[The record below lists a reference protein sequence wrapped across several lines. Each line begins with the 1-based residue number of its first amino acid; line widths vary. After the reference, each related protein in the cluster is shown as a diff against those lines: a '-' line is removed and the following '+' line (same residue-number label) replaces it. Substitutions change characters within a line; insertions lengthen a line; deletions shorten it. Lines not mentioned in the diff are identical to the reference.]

1 LASKNDPEKQPES
14 PSPDLFSSMET
25 RAMLQEFRELVRAG
39 ILRVTPENEVLSVK
53 EPGAAGGSEKQAPAG
68 SPEEK
73 VEQLDKQLL
82 AWLDRRRQQ
91 KEEARRTDTAPRP
104 ETAPAP
110 DTGPAGLRL
119 RVVERLAQKILAIW
133 DRADSAPEAADSL
146 RDQVAER
153 LADEILRRWQRGL
166 E

>member
-53 EPGAAGGSEKQAPAG
+53 EPAVAGGGGEKQAPAG

-104 ETAPAP
+104 ETAP

-119 RVVERLAQKILAIW
+119 KVVERLAQKILAIW
-133 DRADSAPEAADSL
+133 DRADALPEGADSL